1 LNNFEIKDKDLAGR
15 IGRLSTKSG
24 TIETPAFFPVINPF
38 KQKTEVPV
46 NKIKEIGFSQIIT
59 NAFIIKQKYGNVAEQ
74 LDVHKITG
82 FDGVVMTDS
91 GAYQLLMYGKER
103 VVIDP
108 IEIVEFQLMIKSDI
122 AVIADIPTKDDA
134 SYEEAQWSVDET
146 LKRAR
151 QVLHLIKDSDIV
163 WVLPIQGGI
172 RIDLVRKSA
181 LEATTIPYYS
191 MYAIGSPVTVLE
203 KYEFWR
209 VVDMVATAKMILPPD
224 KPVHLFGGGHP
235 IMIPLFVAL
244 GIDSFDSASYILYAR
259 ENRYMTE
266 HGTYRLEDLDYFP
279 CECEVCSKYTPKE
292 LMEMSKSERITLI
305 ATHNLHVINRE
316 IKRVKVAIREG
327 RLWELIEER
336 ARTHP
341 SIREALNA
349 LLKYIDWIE
358 KLDPRVKGDV
368 HGLFLYDTSSYY
380 RPELY
385 RHRRAL
391 LDKLK
396 DVKQEVIALVPCTPL
411 DKPFRFS
418 KTFSKARNHI
428 IKNANVSIDN
438 VYFIAYLPFFDAVPI
453 DIDQT
458 YPYSQFEAPLTVPN
472 ELIDMML
479 RNINVLLST
488 VLSTS
493 KRIKKIIFFTCR
505 SIQWGQKE
513 LLKEKITDTL
523 VRRLLE
529 FIEICEDE

>member
-1 LNNFEIKDKDLAGR
+1 LSFEIKDKDLAGR
-15 IGRLSTKSG
+15 IGKLSTRSG
-24 TIETPAFFPVINPF
+24 IIETPAFFPVINPF
-38 KQKTEVPV
+38 KQKTEVHV
-46 NKIKEIGFSQIIT
+46 SKIREIGFSQIIT
-59 NAFIIKQKYGNVAEQ
+59 NAYIIKQKYGNNTEG

-103 VVIDP
+103 IIIDP
-108 IEIVEFQLMIKSDI
+108 IEIVEFQVRIKSDI
-122 AVIADIPTKDDA
+122 AVIADIPTRDDA
-134 SYEEAQWSVDET
+134 PYEEAQWSVNET

-151 QVLHLIKDSDIV
+151 QVLHLIKNTDTV
-163 WVLPIQGGI
+163 WVLPIQGGVH
-172 RIDLVRKSA
+172 IDLVKKSA
-181 LEATTIPYYS
+181 LEATKIPYYS

-203 KYEFWR
+203 KYEFWK
-209 VVDMVATAKMILPPD
+209 VVDMVAAAKMILPPD

-279 CECEVCSKYTPKE
+279 CECEVCSRYTPRE
-292 LMEMSKSERITLI
+292 LMEMNKSERATLLAI
-305 ATHNLHVINRE
+305 HNLHVINRE

-368 HGLFLYDTSSYY
+368 HGLFLYDISSYY

-385 RHRRAL
+385 RHRRTL
-391 LDKLK
+391 LDKVR
-396 DVKQEVIALVPCTPL
+396 DIKQEVVALVPCTPL
-411 DKPFRFS
+411 EKPFRYS
-418 KTFSKARNHI
+418 TTFSKARDYI
-428 IKNANVSIDN
+428 IKNTDIDINN
-438 VYFIAYLPFFDAVPI
+438 VYFMAYLPFFDIVPI
-453 DIDQT
+453 EIDQT
-458 YPYSQFEAPLTVPN
+458 YPYSQFEATLTVSD
-472 ELIDMML
+472 ELVNKMIH
-479 RNINVLLST
+479 NINT
-488 VLSTS
+488 VLSTALS
-493 KRIKKIIFFTCR
+493 SNRRIKKVLFFTC
-505 SIQWGQKE
+505 SKVQWGRRE
-513 LLKEKITDTL
+513 LLKEKIVDVP
-523 VRRLLE
+523 VRQAIE
-529 FIEICEDE
+529 FIEICEDD

>member
-1 LNNFEIKDKDLAGR
+1 MSFEVKDKDLAGR
-15 IGRLSTKSG
+15 IGKLSTRSG

-46 NKIKEIGFSQIIT
+46 SKIREIGFSQIIT
-59 NAFIIKQKYGNVAEQ
+59 NAYIIKQRYGDAVEGLN
-74 LDVHKITG
+74 VHKITG

-103 VVIDP
+103 VIIDP
-108 IEIVEFQLMIKSDI
+108 IEIVEFQVKIKSDI
-122 AVIADIPTKDDA
+122 AVIADIPTRDDA
-134 SYEEAQWSVDET
+134 SYEEAQWSVNET

-151 QVLHLIKDSDIV
+151 QVLHLIKDTDAV
-163 WVLPIQGGI
+163 WVLPIQGGVH
-172 RIDLVRKSA
+172 IDLVRKSA
-181 LEATTIPYYS
+181 LEATKIPYYS

-203 KYEFWR
+203 KYEFWK
-209 VVDMVATAKMILPPD
+209 VVDMVATAKIILPPD

-292 LMEMSKSERITLI
+292 LIEMNKSERVTLI
-305 ATHNLHVINRE
+305 AIHNLHVINRE

-358 KLDPRVKGDV
+358 KLDPRVKGDI
-368 HGLFLYDTSSYY
+368 HGIFLYDTSSYY

-385 RHRRAL
+385 RHRRSL
-391 LDKLK
+391 LDK
-396 DVKQEVIALVPCTPL
+396 VRGIKQEVIALVPCTPL
-411 DKPFRFS
+411 EKPFRYS
-418 KTFSKARNHI
+418 TTFSKARDYI
-428 IKNANVSIDN
+428 IKNTDIDPDN
-438 VYFIAYLPFFDAVPI
+438 VCFMAYLPFFDVVPI

-458 YPYSQFEAPLTVPN
+458 YPYSQFEAPLSISN
-472 ELIDMML
+472 ELINMMI
-479 RNINVLLST
+479 RNINT
-488 VLSTS
+488 VLSTLIS
-493 KRIKKIIFFTCR
+493 SNKRIRKILFFTCR
-505 SIQWGQKE
+505 MIRWGQRE
-513 LLKEKITDTL
+513 LLEEKAVSAP
-523 VRRLLE
+523 VRQAIE
-529 FIEICEDE
+529 FIEICEDR